1 MTRAEL
7 HSRASVMQS
16 RVSWHQLIQC
26 LQSLA
31 PVSSHPL
38 RPGAHYA
45 GPSFPPV
52 LCSALYI
59 CTVYYVCNGVG
70 LRASCQWPSSV
81 DNITQL
87 GSVSGTRAAVSIT
100 SCQEQHRD
108 PSRSSWWHPGHP
120 DQQEPLWS
128 PGEPLL
134 PLAGGRDQGESDKNS
149 LKFNAWNITEW
160 VQHKPVKITITNCQQ
175 GKEINNDWLKV
186 NLFDVAWQNIYTHP
200 TQRAGSR
207 QSPAHAV
214 FTLFNT
220 SLEGEQKV

>member
-1 MTRAEL
+1 MSDVRCVAICYLLIKQSLVLSWAWSLRSLTPDVL
-7 HSRASVMQS
+7 NITQWSPWPGQSSRAGPAMQS

-70 LRASCQWPSSV
+70 PRASCQWPSSV

-87 GSVSGTRAAVSIT
+87 GSVSGTRAAVTIT

-108 PSRSSWWHPGHP
+108 PSRSSWWHPGHL
-120 DQQEPLWS
+120 DHQEPLWS
-128 PGEPLL
+128 RSEPLL
-134 PLAGGRDQGESDKNS
+134 PRLAAESR
-149 LKFNAWNITEW
+149 E
-160 VQHKPVKITITNCQQ
+160 
-175 GKEINNDWLKV
+175 KV
-186 NLFDVAWQNIYTHP
+186 TKTV
-200 TQRAGSR
+200 
-207 QSPAHAV
+207 
-214 FTLFNT
+214 
-220 SLEGEQKV
+220 

>member
-1 MTRAEL
+1 MEVHSKEVMTQVSSACPMCCYLLIRAWWWAGPEVWGAWLLTPDAEYYAVISVTRAEL
-7 HSRASVMQS
+7 YSRASVMQS

-70 LRASCQWPSSV
+70 PRASCQWPSSV

-100 SCQEQHRD
+100 PCQEQHRD
-108 PSRSSWWHPGHP
+108 PSWSSE
-120 DQQEPLWS
+120 DI
-128 PGEPLL
+128 
-134 PLAGGRDQGESDKNS
+134 RDILIIKNLCDPSESLFCPRLTAES
-149 LKFNAWNITEW
+149 RE
-160 VQHKPVKITITNCQQ
+160 
-175 GKEINNDWLKV
+175 KV
-186 NLFDVAWQNIYTHP
+186 TKTV
-200 TQRAGSR
+200 
-207 QSPAHAV
+207 
-214 FTLFNT
+214 
-220 SLEGEQKV
+220 